1 MSFSAYRAHW
11 SAVLVIGAFTGV
23 LSGCASPAGDD
34 GEGDSSA
41 EEKPVVLTTF
51 TVLQDMA
58 AEVAGD
64 RVDVRSLTP
73 AGAEIHEYQPTPGNL
88 RDAADADLVMENGLG
103 LEAWFAQFVEQ
114 SGAESVTVTEG
125 IDTLPV
131 TRLPGHPDADSAEDL
146 PVNPHAWM
154 SPSHAV
160 NYVENIEQALA
171 DLSPDDAEYFEENA
185 QDYIA
190 EITSIRDEA
199 RAELETVGSD
209 VHLVSCEGAFSYLA
223 EDLGVGEHYL
233 WPLNSDDEGSPQQ
246 VEAQI
251 DYVEEHDVPTIFC
264 ESTVNDSAQQQVAEA
279 TSAQLG
285 DPLYVDSLSE
295 EDGPVPTYLDMLRY
309 DVDLVVQ
316 GADDSAEQESAE
328 QESAHS

>member
-1 MSFSAYRAHW
+1 MSFSTHRARW
-11 SAVLVIGAFTGV
+11 GAILVLGAFTGM
-23 LSGCASPAGDD
+23 LSGCSSPAEDD
-34 GEGDSSA
+34 GGNDSSG
-41 EEKPVVLTTF
+41 EDKPVVLTTF

-88 RDAADADLVMENGLG
+88 RDAADADLVIENGLG

-114 SGAESVTVTEG
+114 SGADSLTVTDG

-131 TRLPGHPDADSAEDL
+131 TRLPGHPDADSEEDL

-160 NYVENIEQALA
+160 SYVENIEQALA
-171 DLSPDDAEYFEENA
+171 ELSPEDAEYFEENA
-185 QDYIA
+185 QDYID
-190 EITSIRDEA
+190 EISSIRDDA
-199 RAELETVGSD
+199 RAELETVGSE

-223 EDLGVGEHYL
+223 EDLGLGEHYL
-233 WPLNSDDEGSPQQ
+233 WPLNSEDEGSPQQ

-279 TSAQLG
+279 TSAELG

-295 EDGPVPTYLDMLRY
+295 ADGPVPTYLEMLRY

-316 GADDSAEQESAE
+316 GAQGSDGQESAR
-328 QESAHS
+328 S